1 MTRHAAQ
8 WFAQYYIRVNNI
20 NPGPIFTGMV
30 KESGI
35 ESQAAMGEL
44 HKGKINLPPYAG
56 EADDIGYAFVYLA
69 SDESKFMTGADL
81 VIDGGWSTNSFIP
94 QKNIHDILQK

>member
-8 WFAQYYIRVNNI
+8 WFAQYHIRVNNI

-44 HKGKINLPPYAG
+44 HKGKINLPHMQVKP
-56 EADDIGYAFVYLA
+56 
-69 SDESKFMTGADL
+69 M
-81 VIDGGWSTNSFIP
+81 
-94 QKNIHDILQK
+94 ILDMRLFT